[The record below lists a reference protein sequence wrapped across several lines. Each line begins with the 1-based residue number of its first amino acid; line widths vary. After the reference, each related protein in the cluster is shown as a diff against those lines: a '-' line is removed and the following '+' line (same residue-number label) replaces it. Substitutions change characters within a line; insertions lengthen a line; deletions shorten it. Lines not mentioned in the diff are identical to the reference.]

1 MLYHALEMATPSTFE
16 NNDVQFELDAQGDVR
31 AVLPLFIVIDS
42 YIFVHHSCIVFS
54 EEVFIL
60 VFFLLNCITSQK

>member
-1 MLYHALEMATPSTFE
+1 MIYHALELAILSTFE

-60 VFFLLNCITSQK
+60 GFF